1 LMLIAPLIS
10 KWRKGSKIKGVF
22 PPMVRDSMMACG
34 VIWDLDGVLADTAEA
49 HFQAW
54 VQALS
59 AHEIPFDRVAF
70 DRVFGMNNVGT
81 LTVLLGRP
89 PTRQEV
95 TNIADYKERIFR
107 QEARRLVRPMPGAI
121 RLLDELAQRGWLQAV
136 ASSAPQENIDLL
148 VDAIGIRRYFAA
160 ILSGAR
166 LPAGKPD
173 PALFLAA
180 ARALQLPPQHCVVME
195 DAPVGVEAACRAGM
209 ACIAIAT
216 TRPRDTLGQGRVFD
230 TLASVTEAIVADA
243 LRAGPQ
249 RGCPAGAP

>member
-1 LMLIAPLIS
+1 
-10 KWRKGSKIKGVF
+10 
-22 PPMVRDSMMACG
+22 MVRDPMTGRG

-54 VQALS
+54 AEALS
-59 AHEIPFDRVAF
+59 AHEIPFDRAAF

-81 LTVLLGRP
+81 LTVLLKRP
-89 PTRQEV
+89 PTRQEL
-95 TNIADYKERIFR
+95 THIADGKEQIFR
-107 QEARRLVRPMPGAI
+107 QEVRRRVRPMPGAI
-121 RLLDELAQRGWLQAV
+121 RLLDELEQRGWLQAV

-148 VDAIGIRRYFAA
+148 VDVIGIRRYFTA

-173 PALFLAA
+173 PALFLSA
-180 ARALQLPPQHCVVME
+180 ARALQLPPQHCVVVE

-209 ACIAIAT
+209 PCIAIAT

-230 TLASVTEAIVADA
+230 TLTSVTEAIVADT

-249 RGCPAGAP
+249 RGCPPGALQIV